1 MTAKIGL
8 TYLANGQANYLNA
21 NASFAQLDQLVQPV
35 VLDKDLATPPGSP
48 TNGAAYIVAASATG
62 AWAGKDGKL
71 ACWLTSVAAWTFVTP
86 ADGWRV
92 WVADEKLWYHFN
104 GSAWVAAQVGY
115 QTGAGGSVTQA
126 TSRTTGVTLNKSCG
140 AITLFS
146 TTTSAG
152 RAIGYSDG
160 AGGTATPATS
170 TTTAATL
177 DKPCGAITLFSTT
190 TAAAQLDTFTLT
202 NSLIAA
208 GDVVAVSVKTAT
220 GVYLVSVTAV
230 AAGSCKISVFTP
242 AAVGS
247 AEAPVIN
254 FAIVKA
260 VAA

>member
-1 MTAKIGL
+1 MTTAK
-8 TYLANGQANYLNA
+8 LALPELDVSQAGKEITHNQALA
-21 NASFAQLDQLVQPV
+21 ILDQVVSALVV
-35 VLDKDLATPPGSP
+35 DKDLSTPPGSP
-48 TNGAAYIVAASATG
+48 ANGAMYIVKATG
-62 AWAGKDGKL
+62 LAAWAGHNNHL
-71 ACWLTSVAAWTFVTP
+71 AFWLDAVAAWTFVVP
-86 ADGWRV
+86 WDGCRV

-104 GSAWVAAQVGY
+104 GSAWIAAQVGY

-126 TSRTTGVTLNKSCG
+126 TSRTTGVTLNKS
-140 AITLFS
+140 
-146 TTTSAG
+146 
-152 RAIGYSDG
+152 
-160 AGGTATPATS
+160 
-170 TTTAATL
+170 
-177 DKPCGAITLFSTT
+177 CGAITLFSTT

-247 AEAPVIN
+247 AEAPVLN

>member
-1 MTAKIGL
+1 MSTPKLGL
-8 TYLANGQANYLNA
+8 QELTSGQAGKEITHNQALA
-21 NASFAQLDQLVQPV
+21 ILDQLTQAV
-35 VLDKDLATPPGSP
+35 VIDKDLSTPPGSP
-48 TNGAAYIVAASATG
+48 ANGSAYIVAASATG

-71 ACWLTSVAAWTFVTP
+71 AFWLTSVAAWTFVTP

-104 GSAWVAAQVGY
+104 GSAWIAAQVGY

-126 TSRTTGVTLNKSCG
+126 TSRTTGVTLNKS
-140 AITLFS
+140 
-146 TTTSAG
+146 
-152 RAIGYSDG
+152 
-160 AGGTATPATS
+160 
-170 TTTAATL
+170 
-177 DKPCGAITLFSTT
+177 CGAITLFSTT